1 MPEITDIINTSLET
15 SVVPKDFKEAI
26 LVPTIKKTSLDPNHM
41 RNFRPVSNLPYIS
54 KLLEKVVA
62 FQLHDHLASN
72 SLLGPM
78 QSAYRRLHSTET
90 ALVRVHH
97 DLLHSIDQKKVVILV
112 LLDLKAAFDTISHDT
127 LLTRLDQATGVR
139 GKCLAW
145 FRSYLADR
153 IQSVNINGFSSKP
166 TRLLHGVPP
175 RVGPWTDSFY
185 RVYVTTGRNNQRAR
199 C

>member
-1 MPEITDIINTSLET
+1 MIILHLTHSWSQCSLHIGGYT
-15 SVVPKDFKEAI
+15 
-26 LVPTIKKTSLDPNHM
+26 
-41 RNFRPVSNLPYIS
+41 Y
-54 KLLEKVVA
+54 
-62 FQLHDHLASN
+62 
-72 SLLGPM
+72 
-78 QSAYRRLHSTET
+78 STET
-90 ALVRVHH
+90 ALVRVHN

-127 LLTRLDQATGVR
+127 LLTRLDQAMGVR

-166 TRLLHGVPP
+166 TRLLHGVPQGS
-175 RVGPWTDSFY
+175 VLGPTLFT
-185 RVYVTTGRNNQRAR
+185 VYTSPLGGIIKEHAR